1 MSRHILRDI
10 KTLAG
15 GIVTTPTPITRISMF
30 STGTVQ
36 VRPDHIAA
44 TWKPM
49 MLWMLTSTT
58 WAAPR
63 PIYVFVIEHKDGVVL
78 VDTGQDRASLTDPDY
93 FPGGV
98 TGAMYRRTA
107 RASIAAD
114 QTLMRGLERLGYA
127 PSDVSLVV
135 LTHLHQDH
143 IGGLAH
149 FSHAPI
155 YVSQAEWDA
164 MEAPRAQLAGFMSR
178 HIDLPGLE
186 WTKITPEPTS
196 DRALGPF
203 TTTHDLFGDG
213 SLVLIPT
220 PGHTPGSLTLL
231 VRRPGRPSLALVGD
245 LTLEADLLA
254 RGHVPGAGARKQLQ
268 QTTAMMNGLSRN
280 LGGLTVLATH
290 DPAAQGLLSGALET

>member
-1 MSRHILRDI
+1 M
-10 KTLAG
+10 
-15 GIVTTPTPITRISMF
+15 TTPEPITRISLF

-49 MLWMLTSTT
+49 MLWMLTSTK

-63 PIYVFVIEHKDGVVL
+63 PINVFVIEHKDGVVL
-78 VDTGQDRASLTDPDY
+78 VDTGQDQASLTDPGY
-93 FPGGV
+93 FPGGM

-107 RASIAAD
+107 RASISAD

-127 PSDVSLVV
+127 PSDVSHVV

-143 IGGLAH
+143 IGGLAR

-155 YVSQAEWDA
+155 HVSQAEWDA
-164 MEAPRAQLAGFMSR
+164 MEAPRAQLAGFMPR
-178 HIDLPGLE
+178 HIDLPGLT
-186 WTKITPEPTS
+186 WKKVTPESMS
-196 DRALGPF
+196 DPSLRPF
-203 TTTHDLFGDG
+203 TAAHDLFGDG

-231 VRRPGRPSLALVGD
+231 VLRSGRRPLAMVGD

-254 RGHVPGAGARKQLQ
+254 RGHVPGAGDRKQLE
-268 QTTAMMNGLSRN
+268 QTTAMMNELRRN
-280 LGGLTVLATH
+280 LGDLTVLATH
-290 DPAAQGLLSGALET
+290 DPAAQSLLSRALDA